1 MEIRDLFGD
10 GSASGDLV
18 RVACFGHAASGL
30 PVVDRC
36 MGPFDQENC
45 GPAPTSQECV
55 VKVEP
60 SASGLPRDL
69 LRQAVSQGADI
80 VLEFI
85 PGFSPSDNMVREIA
99 SVVRRLRT
107 SGLSL
112 TLSGLA
118 TSIRARISRQEALL
132 GRS

>member
-10 GSASGDLV
+10 GTSSGDLV
-18 RVACFGHAASGL
+18 RVACFGHAASGI

-36 MGPFDQENC
+36 QGPFDKSEC
-45 GPAPTSQECV
+45 GPEPVARECV
-55 VKVEP
+55 VKVES
-60 SASGLPRDL
+60 SAMGLPREL

-80 VLEFI
+80 VLEFL
-85 PGFSPSDNMVREIA
+85 PGFSPSDVMVREIA

>member
-18 RVACFGHAASGL
+18 RVACFGHASRGI
-30 PVVDRC
+30 PVSDRC
-36 MGPFDQENC
+36 EGPFEASEC
-45 GPAPTSQECV
+45 GPEPGHRECI

-60 SASGLPRDL
+60 SASGLPRDV

-80 VLEFI
+80 VLDFL
-85 PGFSPSDNMVREIA
+85 PGFVPSDGMVKEIA
-99 SVVRRLRT
+99 SVMRRLRT

>member
-10 GSASGDLV
+10 GSTSGDLV
-18 RVACFGHAASGL
+18 RVACFGHASTGL
-30 PVVDRC
+30 TVSERC
-36 MGPFDQENC
+36 DGPFDKSEC
-45 GPAPTSQECV
+45 GPEPASRECV

-60 SASGLPRDL
+60 SASGLPREI

-80 VLEFI
+80 VLEFL
-85 PGFSPSDNMVREIA
+85 PGFSPSDGMVREIA
-99 SVVRRLRT
+99 SVMRRLRT

-112 TLSGLA
+112 TISGLA

>member
-10 GSASGDLV
+10 GSTSGDLV
-18 RVACFGHAASGL
+18 RVACFGHASSGL
-30 PVVDRC
+30 AVSERC
-36 MGPFDQENC
+36 DGPFDKSEC
-45 GPAPTSQECV
+45 GPQALGRECV
-55 VKVEP
+55 VQVEP
-60 SASGLPRDL
+60 SALGLPRDI

-80 VLEFI
+80 VLEFL
-85 PGFSPSDNMVREIA
+85 PGFSPSDGMVREIA
-99 SVVRRLRT
+99 SVMRRLRT

>member
-10 GSASGDLV
+10 GSESGDLV
-18 RVACFGHAASGL
+18 RVACFGHASSGI

-36 MGPFDQENC
+36 QGPFDKTEC
-45 GPAPTSQECV
+45 GPEPGHRECV
-55 VKVEP
+55 LKVES
-60 SASGLPRDL
+60 SAPGLPRDL

-80 VLEFI
+80 VLEFL
-85 PGFSPSDNMVREIA
+85 PGFSPSDIMVREIA

-118 TSIRARISRQEALL
+118 ISIRARISRQEALL

>member
-10 GSASGDLV
+10 GQSSGDLV
-18 RVACFGHAASGL
+18 RVACFGQASGGLALVDHCDGSFPL
-30 PVVDRC
+30 P
-36 MGPFDQENC
+36 QC
-45 GPAPTSQECV
+45 GPAPGPQECV
-55 VKVEP
+55 VKVDP
-60 SASGLPRDL
+60 SAIGLPRDL
-69 LRQAVSQGADI
+69 LRQAISQGADI
-80 VLEFI
+80 VIEFLPGFI
-85 PGFSPSDNMVREIA
+85 PSDGMVREIA
-99 SVVRRLRT
+99 SVMRRLRT

>member
-1 MEIRDLFGD
+1 M
-10 GSASGDLV
+10 
-18 RVACFGHAASGL
+18 
-30 PVVDRC
+30 
-36 MGPFDQENC
+36 
-45 GPAPTSQECV
+45 
-55 VKVEP
+55 KVEP
-60 SASGLPRDL
+60 SALGLPREL